1 MRKLAT
7 NIFVLTSLFI
17 LSGCDSPSQKIEAS
31 FEDYLQ
37 RLSNVLEV
45 DAPEPP
51 ATTSISLPAKRELMH
66 DIPAITMGLL
76 DSYQLKA
83 CGLFHLIAEKNS
95 SLGKVH
101 DKFRNFDYQLNFID
115 TAYQCLS
122 DESISSEVASELNRV
137 AALKQSQLMLHF
149 ENMVFGDDAM
159 RNQLQ
164 SSRWLIEEDT
174 WNLGTLL
181 PALTAIN
188 KTHILIANTAPVD
201 PINVTQYQ
209 ESLDKIRLIGE
220 LNFSLLRS
228 SQWLE
233 RITILLNA
241 NDAQVICRQNRDSTK
256 FRYLRNV
263 FNNNYI
269 AQIQPYSALLDGAY
283 LQASPQL
290 TFLTHQSGYEYSL
303 QNNHERFRLAVKAHV
318 DYWQRLFKRCGVPI
332 GASSE

>member
-66 DIPAITMGLL
+66 DIPSITMGLL

-95 SLGKVH
+95 SLGKVQ

-269 AQIQPYSALLDGAY
+269 G
-283 LQASPQL
+283 
-290 TFLTHQSGYEYSL
+290 
-303 QNNHERFRLAVKAHV
+303 
-318 DYWQRLFKRCGVPI
+318 
-332 GASSE
+332 